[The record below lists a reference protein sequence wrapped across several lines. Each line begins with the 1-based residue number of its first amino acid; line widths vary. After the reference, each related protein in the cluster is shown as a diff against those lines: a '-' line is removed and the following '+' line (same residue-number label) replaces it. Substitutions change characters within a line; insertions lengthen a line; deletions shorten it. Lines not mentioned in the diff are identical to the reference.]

1 MEQRGWPEPGE
12 LVICHVNKVSPFG
25 AYAELE
31 EYGMQEGLIHISEVA
46 SGWVK
51 YIRDHVREGQKIV
64 CKVLKVDSRRAHID
78 LSLKDVN
85 EHQRRQKVQEWKN
98 EQKAL
103 KWLSFVEEELK
114 LTEEERK
121 QLDEII
127 YNEFEHFYD
136 IFEEAAFKGAD
147 SLSDLDLDPKWI
159 DAILTIATENVKMP
173 YVDISGYATLTTTA
187 PNGVDHIKEAL
198 ALANNVDV
206 PEVSLEIGYVGA
218 PTYRIHVKAP
228 DYKIAE
234 SVLKESSDKAIK
246 YLEKRGG
253 EGQFFRHLATK

>member
-12 LVICHVNKVSPFG
+12 LVICHVKKVSPFG

-64 CKVLKVDSRRAHID
+64 CKVLRVDSRRAHID

-103 KWLSFVEEELK
+103 KWLSFVGDELK
-114 LTEEERK
+114 LTDEERK
-121 QLDEII
+121 QLDDTL

-136 IFEEAAFKGAD
+136 VFEEAAFKGAE
-147 SLSDLDLDPKWI
+147 SISDLNLDPKWI
-159 DAILTIATENVKMP
+159 EAILSIAIENVKIP
-173 YVDISGYATLTTTA
+173 YVDISGYASLTTTA
-187 PNGVDHIKEAL
+187 PDGVDHIKEAL
-198 ALANNVDV
+198 ALASEND
-206 PEVSLEIGYVGA
+206 EEDVSLEITYVGA

-228 DYKIAE
+228 DYKTAE
-234 SVLKESSDKAIK
+234 SVLKESAQTAIK
-246 YLEKRGG
+246 FMEKHDGQ
-253 EGQFFRHLATK
+253 GQFFRHLVTK

>member
-12 LVICHVNKVSPFG
+12 LVICHVKKVSPFG

-31 EYGMQEGLIHISEVA
+31 EYGMTEGMIHISEVA

-64 CKVLKVDSRRAHID
+64 CKVLRVDSRRAHID

-103 KWLSFVEEELK
+103 KWLSFVMEELN
-114 LTEEERK
+114 LSEEEREHLK
-121 QLDEII
+121 TTI
-127 YNEFEHFYD
+127 YNEFDHIYD
-136 IFEEAAFKGAD
+136 VFEEAVFKGAD
-147 SLSDLDLDPKWI
+147 SLNDLGLDSKWV
-159 DAILTIATENVKMP
+159 DAIVSVANENVKIP
-173 YVDISGYATLTTTA
+173 FVDISGYTILTTTA
-187 PNGVDHIKEAL
+187 PDGVIHIKEAL
-198 ALANNVDV
+198 SQANEVDV
-206 PEVSLEIGYVGA
+206 EDVSLEINYVGA

-228 DYKIAE
+228 DYKTAE
-234 SVLKESSDKAIK
+234 AVLKKASQAAIN
-246 YLEKRGG
+246 YIEKHDG
-253 EGQFFRHLATK
+253 EGKFFRHLAVK

>member
-1 MEQRGWPEPGE
+1 MEHRGWPEPGE
-12 LVICHVNKVSPFG
+12 LVICHVQKVSPFG

-51 YIRDHVREGQKIV
+51 HIRDHVREGQKIV
-64 CKVLKVDSRRAHID
+64 CKVLRIDSRRAHID

-114 LTEEERK
+114 LTPDERK
-121 QLDEII
+121 HLDETL
-127 YNEFEHFYD
+127 YNTFEHFYD
-136 IFEEAAFKGAD
+136 VFEEAAFNGATSLGDLNLD
-147 SLSDLDLDPKWI
+147 SKWI
-159 DAILTIATENVKMP
+159 DAILTIATDNVKIP

-187 PNGVDHIKEAL
+187 SNGVEHIKEAL
-198 ALANNVDV
+198 TLASAADV
-206 PEVSLEIGYVGA
+206 PEVSLEIVYTGA
-218 PTYRIHVKAP
+218 PIYRIHVKAP
-228 DYKIAE
+228 DYKTAE
-234 SVLKESSDKAIK
+234 AVLKESSDKAIK
-246 YLEKRGG
+246 YLETRGG
-253 EGQFFRHLATK
+253 EGQFFRHLAVK